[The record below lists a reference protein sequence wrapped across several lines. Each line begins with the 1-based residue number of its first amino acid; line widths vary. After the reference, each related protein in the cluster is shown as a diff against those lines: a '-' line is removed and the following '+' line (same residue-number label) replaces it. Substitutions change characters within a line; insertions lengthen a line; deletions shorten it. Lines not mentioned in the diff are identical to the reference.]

1 MWAGWATG
9 AGAELRG
16 LRSVRPRC
24 GAKAAGVCQSGRA
37 WGRFVL
43 SSVCQTASVTRAWCR
58 DGSRAA
64 FNSSARRRALELS
77 MKAFRIGLPGAISC
91 HSNLRFSTNFRT
103 AFEVN
108 AVPLSLTTFA
118 AGIEQGCQFT
128 RPPDNEVPAIR
139 ARHSRGQPSTTVMI
153 RNRRPSVGWSA
164 TKSNDQRR
172 FGISGSPIGGR
183 VPRARLR
190 PPRLLLS
197 TADAKQVLVIGIKAR
212 APKNHMQPTIAEPA
226 SDFGQFL
233 QPRAQHRVILTDNP
247 IAHGLPATADHTAR
261 PPRAHPV
268 ALHQMRDRL
277 PLRAA
282 R

>member
-1 MWAGWATG
+1 
-9 AGAELRG
+9 
-16 LRSVRPRC
+16 
-24 GAKAAGVCQSGRA
+24 
-37 WGRFVL
+37 
-43 SSVCQTASVTRAWCR
+43 
-58 DGSRAA
+58 
-64 FNSSARRRALELS
+64 

-103 AFEVN
+103 AFEGN